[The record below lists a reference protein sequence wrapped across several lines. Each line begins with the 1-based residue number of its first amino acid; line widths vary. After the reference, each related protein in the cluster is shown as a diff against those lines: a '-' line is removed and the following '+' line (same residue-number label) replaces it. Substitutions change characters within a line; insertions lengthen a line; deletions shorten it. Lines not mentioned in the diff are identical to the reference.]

1 LALRAFWPP
10 LFLRKIGC
18 LVISP
23 EMGQQLPAI
32 SPFQQPLQLFTTFR
46 IHPISSWSL
55 ALVGTSF
62 NASPDICGNIG
73 KPKNIWLYMGVV
85 SYH

>member
-1 LALRAFWPP
+1 MPFWLP

-23 EMGQQLPAI
+23 KREKQLLAI
-32 SPFQQPLQLFTTFR
+32 SPFLQPLQLFTTFR
-46 IHPISSWSL
+46 IHPISFWSL
-55 ALVGTSF
+55 ALVGISF
-62 NASPDICGNIG
+62 NASPNICGNIG